1 MKIIQNIPGIIRMYR
16 SLGNLNLYRNG
27 IEEAR
32 AREDYDKERDN
43 IRMAEDTWSN
53 KIIEMFGSELIVH
66 GKENLPTE
74 GPVVF
79 IGNHQGYAD
88 IIAYIAAIS
97 PSIAFAFVAKDD
109 LERIPLY
116 GPWMRRIRSVF
127 IKRNDP
133 RASLKAIDEGISLIE
148 KGFSL
153 MIFPEGTR
161 SKGPRPGNFKRG
173 AFRLATKPGVPIIPI
188 SLNGSYKMYEET
200 GVIKGARI
208 DVLVHPAV
216 ETKDLS
222 RQEEK
227 AMCLAVEKT
236 VKDGIFKLQEIQEA
250 EGNK

>member
-1 MKIIQNIPGIIRMYR
+1 MKVIQNIPGVVRMYR
-16 SLGNLNLYRNG
+16 SLGQLSPYRNG
-27 IEEAR
+27 IEKAR
-32 AREDYDKERDN
+32 AREDYDEERKN
-43 IRMAEDTWSN
+43 IRMAEDIWSN
-53 KIIEMFGSELIVH
+53 KIMNLFGSELIVH
-66 GKENLPTE
+66 GKENLPAQ

-97 PSIAFAFVAKDD
+97 PSMAFAFVAKDD

-133 RASLKAIDEGISLIE
+133 RASLKAIDEGIELIE

-161 SKGPRPGNFKRG
+161 SKGPEPGSFKRG
-173 AFRLATKPGVPIIPI
+173 AFKLAVKPGVPIIPV

-216 ETKDLS
+216 ETKGLS
-222 RQEEK
+222 RKEEK
-227 AMCLAVEKT
+227 ELCLAVEKT
-236 VKDGIFKLQEIQEA
+236 VKDGIFKLQEIQGGE
-250 EGNK
+250 KQ